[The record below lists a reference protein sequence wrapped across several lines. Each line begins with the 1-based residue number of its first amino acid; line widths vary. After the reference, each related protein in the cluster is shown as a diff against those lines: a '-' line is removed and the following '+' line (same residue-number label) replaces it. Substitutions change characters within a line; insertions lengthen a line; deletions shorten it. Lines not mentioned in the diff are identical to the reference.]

1 MILNC
6 MIVDDEIM
14 ARKSL
19 ERLCGKYEKLNV
31 VQVCENAK
39 DALKYLAEEPVDL
52 IFLDIEMPEVSG
64 IDFLNQAITLPQII
78 FTTSK
83 TEYAFEAFEYSITD
97 YLKKP
102 IAFPRFQQ
110 AVEKA
115 FEIQI
120 QNNAYRAQAEEVYIK
135 VDGKYIRIPFDNI
148 LYFENVGDY
157 VKVKTEE
164 GTHII
169 YRTLKSIDAKLS
181 NPKFLKVHRSYIV
194 NLSKIKDI
202 EESTLVIGKKVIPI
216 SRANKSTLMSKL
228 NLL

>member
-19 ERLCGKYEKLNV
+19 ERLCEKYNNLNV

-64 IDFLNQAITLPQII
+64 IDFLNQAVTLPQII

-102 IAFPRFQQ
+102 IARPRFQQ

-115 FEIQI
+115 FEVQM
-120 QNNAYRAQAEEVYIK
+120 QNNAYRAKAEEIYIK
-135 VDGKYIRIPFDNI
+135 VDGKYIRIPFDSI

-164 GTHII
+164 ATHII

-181 NPKFLKVHRSYIV
+181 NPRFLKVHRSYIV
-194 NLSKIKDI
+194 NLSKIRDI
-202 EESTLVIGKKVIPI
+202 EENTLVIDKKVIPI